1 MTKIMNING
10 PINPYTPLYNSS
22 NDQKDKRKQIE
33 YDIMMYEN
41 AGNQY
46 MAMLLKE
53 KLNNGELWDI

>member
-1 MTKIMNING
+1 MTEIMNING
-10 PINPYTPLYNSS
+10 PINPYTPLYNNS

-53 KLNNGELWDI
+53 KLNNGEL